1 MVKGFTIIECL
12 ISILL
17 LTIIM
22 VGGMALFFYP
32 QGYYTA
38 SAHRKVAT
46 DIASAQLEG
55 LKKQLITNWDSAFPA
70 SLPITIG
77 GLSGTV
83 RIPQPFS
90 SCGTDCKAV
99 QVKISWNEPEK
110 AALQEVI
117 LDTCIAK

>member
-22 VGGMALFFYP
+22 VGGMAFFFYP
-32 QGYYTA
+32 QGYYAA
-38 SAHRKVAT
+38 SAHRKLAT

-55 LKKQLITNWDSAFPA
+55 LKKQLITDWGSVFP
-70 SLPITIG
+70 SPLPVTIG
-77 GLSGTV
+77 GLSGTLS
-83 RIPQPFS
+83 IPQPFQ

-99 QVKISWNEPEK
+99 QVKVTWNEPEK
-110 AALQEVI
+110 TAPQEVI
-117 LDTCIAK
+117 LETCIAK